1 MIQEGLS
8 TNIKKVQNI
17 QSDGTI
23 GHCETIAVQLAKAT
37 IKDFRP
43 DHLRDKET

>member
-23 GHCETIAVQLAKAT
+23 GHCEPVAIHLAKVT
-37 IKDFRP
+37 IKDFRTGR
-43 DHLRDKET
+43 LRDKET